1 MVTPH
6 ARWALI
12 AAIVLLVVYLL
23 IAPAVQPSEQQ
34 HAITYDVDHNRRL
47 LPNADS
53 HVWPSGRTGPHTRM
67 PLAVETRPAELTHW
81 TSLKQIASENLQLQR
96 PAAKLG
102 PALAL
107 HALDSDRLI
116 SSQDPIAQLSQ
127 PAQRWQFLVSEQ
139 QQVAG
144 LLQVEL
150 EHDGQAEAGRL
161 GMVNLARALQQSL
174 NTLPGGL
181 AAQHWTHVEET
192 DAYFVTARQQ
202 PGGALYFHP
211 LSVSGN
217 TAWQQMAIA
226 NQAWFPEVRFR
237 ELLRSTVLQSRNAG
251 E

>member
-1 MVTPH
+1 MVTPY

-12 AAIVLLVVYLL
+12 PTILLLVVYLL
-23 IAPAVQPSEQQ
+23 IAPGVQPIKQQ
-34 HAITYDVDHNRRL
+34 HAITYGVDHNRRL

-53 HVWPSGRTGPHTRM
+53 HAWPGGSTGPHTAM
-67 PLAVETRPAELTHW
+67 PLAVETRPAELSHW
-81 TSLKQIASENLQLQR
+81 TSLRQIASENLQLQR

-102 PALAL
+102 TALAL

-139 QQVAG
+139 QQVTG
-144 LLQVEL
+144 LLQIEL

-174 NTLPGGL
+174 NTLPAGL
-181 AAQHWTHVEET
+181 AAQHWTHIEEI

-202 PGGALYFHP
+202 PGSVLYFHP
-211 LSVSGN
+211 LPASAN
-217 TAWQQMAIA
+217 AAWQQMANA
-226 NQAWFPEVRFR
+226 NQAWLPEVRFR
-237 ELLRSTVLQSRNAG
+237 ELLRSAVLQSRNAG